1 MSTPSD
7 NTQPI
12 EVSYRRVYQ
21 IALPIIVSTA
31 SYTVMLFADRL
42 FLSRVGKHELAAA
55 MSGGLS
61 SFVLSSFFVGLVGYA
76 SALVSQYYGARDYRM
91 CTRSVIQSLLL
102 SAASYPILLAFI
114 PIIQYVFILAGQDPK
129 LTENA
134 TAYARILLIGS
145 FFLVARTAASAF
157 FMGIG
162 KTRVIMLTNVA
173 GAVVNIPLN
182 YVLIF
187 GKLGFPELG
196 IRGAAIGTV
205 CAGFLV
211 FVALF
216 AFYVRETSREPFRV
230 EHRLRYEPEILG
242 RLLRFGT
249 PAGVAPFLNWFAFN
263 VFVQVLHSYGPDI
276 AAATTIAFNWDAVS
290 FIPMLGLGVT
300 ASTVVGQQIGA
311 RDHDGAQRAAYL
323 VIRIALIYGCAMV
336 TLFVGFANS
345 LTALFASG
353 FESPNGQITSMSAD
367 MLRLLAIHVP
377 AIAAKLVLDGALRA
391 AGDTTWSMWV
401 SVAIHWAMG
410 FGVIALVRGYD
421 VHPYVAWSTL
431 IVMNYAHFLAV
442 WYRFR
447 SGKWREKQLIG

>member
-1 MSTPSD
+1 VSATPD
-7 NTQPI
+7 TPDTI
-12 EVSYRRVYQ
+12 EVSYRRIYQ

-31 SYTVMLFADRL
+31 SYTVMLFVDRL

-61 SFVLSSFFVGLVGYA
+61 SFVLSAFFVGLVGYA
-76 SALVSQYYGARDYRM
+76 SALVSQYYGAQAYQK
-91 CTRSVIQSLLL
+91 CTRSVTQSLLL

-134 TAYARILLIGS
+134 TAYARILLVGS
-145 FFLVARTAASAF
+145 VFLVARTAAGAF
-157 FMGIG
+157 FIGIG
-162 KTRVIMLTNVA
+162 KTRVIMLTNIA
-173 GAVVNIPLN
+173 GALVNIPLN

-187 GKLGFPELG
+187 GKFGFPELG

-205 CAGFLV
+205 CASVLV
-211 FVALF
+211 FVSLF
-216 AFYVRETSREPFRV
+216 AFYLRETSREPYRV
-230 EHRLRYEPEILG
+230 DRQMRYDPEIME

-263 VFVQVLHSYGPDI
+263 VFVQVVHSYGPNI
-276 AAATTIAFNWDAVS
+276 AAAATIAFNWDAVS
-290 FIPMLGLGVT
+290 FIPMMGLGMT

-323 VIRIALIYGCAMV
+323 VIRIGLIYGCAMV
-336 TLFVGFANS
+336 TLFVGFADS
-345 LTALFASG
+345 LAALFGSG
-353 FESPNGQITSMSAD
+353 FDSPDGRITSMSAD

-377 AIAAKLVLDGALRA
+377 AIAAKLVLGGALRA

-410 FGVIALVRGYD
+410 FGVIALVRGFD